1 MKLRLLLLALAV
13 AIVPV
18 SLPAAD
24 APKPPAAKPE
34 RPETELEKT
43 MSKMGKAWRE
53 VRKAARA
60 GQLTPATATLVA
72 TVRTNAEAAAKLTP
86 MLEKEKPAAE
96 QAKFHAAYLAQL
108 KKLTASLDKLEA
120 RGRGD
125 GRDEV
130 RSPGLPEARRGLS
143 RRSKTE
149 PDVGRD
155 R

>member
-53 VRKAARA
+53 VRKNN
-60 GQLTPATATLVA
+60 LS
-72 TVRTNAEAAAKLTP
+72 
-86 MLEKEKPAAE
+86 
-96 QAKFHAAYLAQL
+96 AYYLYL
-108 KKLTASLDKLEA
+108 
-120 RGRGD
+120 R
-125 GRDEV
+125 
-130 RSPGLPEARRGLS
+130 ARRARC
-143 RRSKTE
+143 RRHPCSCAST
-149 PDVGRD
+149 G
-155 R
+155 

>member
-24 APKPPAAKPE
+24 APKPPAPKPE

-108 KKLTASLDKLEA
+108 KKLTASLEKLEA
-120 RGRGD
+120 ALTAGDNTTAGRLVSEVTDVMKSGHQD
-125 GRDEV
+125 FRKPDE
-130 RSPGLPEARRGLS
+130 
-143 RRSKTE
+143 
-149 PDVGRD
+149 D
-155 R
+155 

>member
-72 TVRTNAEAAAKLTP
+72 TVRANAEAAAKLTP

-108 KKLTASLDKLEA
+108 KKLTASLEKLEA
-120 RGRGD
+120 ALTAGDNATAGRLVGEVTD
-125 GRDEV
+125 VMKSGHQDFRKPDE
-130 RSPGLPEARRGLS
+130 
-143 RRSKTE
+143 
-149 PDVGRD
+149 D
-155 R
+155 